1 VEAGVRIGVQDSGY
15 GYPPVE
21 DRSQGPPLLLCA
33 LAATTQN
40 VPPEPIDALS
50 EDTQLIDIPGNS
62 MVLVVAI
69 DHLPK
74 PCTNLTDTIM
84 LPAEKLDLD
93 GLQLR
98 DHSLFRRD
106 PPDGEG
112 VGLVASPAVAGEAQE
127 REGLRFPFAP
137 LFPFVG
143 CKTPEL
149 DQPGLSRVKFQAELC
164 PPFLKIFKEPRGFG
178 SMLEAHHKIVGIA
191 MMMTSPVAA
200 FLRQASAHRSNT

>member
-1 VEAGVRIGVQDSGY
+1 
-15 GYPPVE
+15 
-21 DRSQGPPLLLCA
+21 
-33 LAATTQN
+33 
-40 VPPEPIDALS
+40 
-50 EDTQLIDIPGNS
+50 

-112 VGLVASPAVAGEAQE
+112 IGLVASPAVVSEAQE

-149 DQPGLSRVKFQAELC
+149 DQPGLFRVEFQAELRQ
-164 PPFLKIFKEPRGFG
+164 PILELFKEAHCFG

-191 MMMTSPVAA
+191 NDDDIARCHFPAPGIRPKVEHVVEIHVGEQ
-200 FLRQASAHRSNT
+200 R